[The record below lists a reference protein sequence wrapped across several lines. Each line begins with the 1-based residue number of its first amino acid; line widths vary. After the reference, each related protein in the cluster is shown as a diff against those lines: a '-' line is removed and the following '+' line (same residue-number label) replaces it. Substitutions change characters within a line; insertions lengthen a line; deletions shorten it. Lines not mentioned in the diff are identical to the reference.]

1 MKFFNLLISFLLTF
15 FVSFPSFSQDNA
27 DDFAYETQLVYGVN
41 LNTQSGLIG
50 GFAFRYS
57 KAINETM
64 YHSFSLEIVD
74 VRHPKEQRRASRLT
88 GEFFT
93 PGKRNFLYVLRPQYG
108 REWVLFRKADE
119 RGIQVNAIGAVGPTI
134 GIVAP
139 YIIDY
144 EFPSQEIRTEQYD
157 PNVHTSFEAVLG
169 TGSFAQRISKS
180 KIQLGAS
187 LKTSLALEFS
197 AFKGSQVGFEAGMM
211 VDAYSQ
217 KVEIMGLAE
226 NKQLFPS
233 AFFTLFYGISK

>member
-1 MKFFNLLISFLLTF
+1 MKFFIFFLTAFFIS
-15 FVSFPSFSQDNA
+15 VSSFSQSNKENFD
-27 DDFAYETQLVYGVN
+27 YETQFIYGIN

-50 GFAFRYS
+50 GFSFRYS

-64 YHSFSLEIVD
+64 YHSFSLELVD

-88 GEFFT
+88 GEFFV
-93 PGKRNFLYVLRPQYG
+93 PGKRNFLYLLRPQYG
-108 REWVLFRKADE
+108 REWVLFRKAEE
-119 RGIQVNAIGAVGPTI
+119 RGIQVNAIGAVGPAI

-144 EFPSQEIRTEQYD
+144 QFVNETAQTEQYD

-169 TGSFAQRISKS
+169 TGSFAKRIADA

-187 LKTSLALEFS
+187 FKTSLALEFS
-197 AFKGSQVGFEAGMM
+197 AFQGSQIGFEVGMM
-211 VDAYSQ
+211 LDAYP
-217 KVEIMGLAE
+217 KEIEIMGLAE
-226 NKQLFPS
+226 NKKIFTS

>member
-1 MKFFNLLISFLLTF
+1 MKFFIFFLTAFFISFL
-15 FVSFPSFSQDNA
+15 SFSQNSA
-27 DDFAYETQLVYGVN
+27 DDFDYETQFVYGIN
-41 LNTQSGLIG
+41 LNTQSGLVG
-50 GFAFRYS
+50 GFSFRYS

-64 YHSFSLEIVD
+64 YHSFSLEVAD

-108 REWVLFRKADE
+108 REWVLFRKAEE
-119 RGIQVNAIGAVGPTI
+119 RGIQVNAIGAIGPTI
-134 GIVAP
+134 GVVAP

-144 EFPSQEIRTEQYD
+144 QFSNDMIRTEQYN
-157 PNVHTSFEAVLG
+157 PVTHPSFEAVLG
-169 TGSFAQRISKS
+169 TGSFAQRLTGA

-211 VDAYSQ
+211 IDAYS
-217 KVEIMGLAE
+217 KEIEIMGLSQ
-226 NKQLFPS
+226 NKQIYTS

>member
-1 MKFFNLLISFLLTF
+1 MKFFIFFLAAFFISF
-15 FVSFPSFSQDNA
+15 SSFSQSSN
-27 DDFAYETQLVYGVN
+27 DDFSYESQFVYGIN

-50 GFAFRYS
+50 GFSFRYS

-64 YHSFSLEIVD
+64 YHSFSLELAD

-108 REWVLFRKADE
+108 REWILFRKAEE
-119 RGIQVNAIGAVGPTI
+119 RGIQVNAIGALGPTI

-144 EFPSQEIRTEQYD
+144 QFTNEIARTEQYD
-157 PNVHTSFEAVLG
+157 PAIHTSFEAVLG
-169 TGSFAQRISKS
+169 TGSFAQRLTDA

-211 VDAYSQ
+211 VDAYS
-217 KVEIMGLAE
+217 KEIEIMGLAQ
-226 NKQLFPS
+226 NKQVYLS

>member
-1 MKFFNLLISFLLTF
+1 MKFFIFFLSFF
-15 FVSFPSFSQDNA
+15 FLSFSSFSQRNT
-27 DDFAYETQLVYGVN
+27 DDFDYETQFVYGIS

-50 GFAFRYS
+50 GFSFRYS

-64 YHSFSLEIVD
+64 YHSFSLEMVD
-74 VRHPKEQRRASRLT
+74 VRHPKEQRRPSRLT
-88 GEFFT
+88 GEFFV

-108 REWVLFRKADE
+108 REWVLFRKAEE
-119 RGIQVNAIGAVGPTI
+119 RGIQVNAIGAIGPTI

-144 EFPSQEIRTEQYD
+144 QFTNEIIRTEQYD
-157 PNVHTSFEAVLG
+157 PNIHTSFEAVLG
-169 TGSFAQRISKS
+169 TGSFARRMSEA

-211 VDAYSQ
+211 FDAYS
-217 KVEIMGLAE
+217 KKIEIMGLAE
-226 NKQLFPS
+226 NKQIYPS

>member
-1 MKFFNLLISFLLTF
+1 MKFLFLFLTAFFMFISI
-15 FVSFPSFSQDNA
+15 PSFSQSNA
-27 DDFAYETQLVYGVN
+27 DDFDYETQFVYGIN

-50 GFAFRYS
+50 GFSFRYS

-64 YHSFSLEIVD
+64 FHSFSLELVD
-74 VRHPKEQRRASRLT
+74 VRHPKEQRRASRLS

-108 REWVLFRKADE
+108 REWVLFRKAEE

-144 EFPSQEIRTEQYD
+144 QFTNEIIRTEQYD
-157 PNVHTSFEAVLG
+157 PNVHTSFEAVIG
-169 TGSFAQRISKS
+169 TGSFGKRITDA

-211 VDAYSQ
+211 IDAYS
-217 KVEIMGLAE
+217 KKIEIMGLAE
-226 NKQLFPS
+226 NKQIFPS

>member
-1 MKFFNLLISFLLTF
+1 MKFFIFFLTLFFSSFF
-15 FVSFPSFSQDNA
+15 SFAQSNT
-27 DDFAYETQLVYGVN
+27 DDFDYETQFVYGIN

-50 GFAFRYS
+50 GFSFRYS
-57 KAINETM
+57 KAITETM
-64 YHSFSLEIVD
+64 FHSFSLEMVD

-88 GEFFT
+88 GEFFI

-108 REWVLFRKADE
+108 REWILFRKAEE
-119 RGIQVNAIGAVGPTI
+119 RGIQVNAIGAIGPTI
-134 GIVAP
+134 GVVAP

-144 EFPSQEIRTEQYD
+144 QFANEIIRTEQYD

-169 TGSFAQRISKS
+169 TGSFAQRLTQA

-211 VDAYSQ
+211 IDGYS
-217 KVEIMGLAE
+217 KEIEIMGLAQ
-226 NKQLFPS
+226 NKQFYTS

>member
-1 MKFFNLLISFLLTF
+1 MKFFTLLLLALLFSF
-15 FVSFPSFSQDNA
+15 SSFSQNNT
-27 DDFAYETQLVYGVN
+27 DDFSYETQFVYGLN

-57 KAINETM
+57 KAITETM
-64 YHSFSLEIVD
+64 YHSFSLELVD
-74 VRHPKEQRRASRLT
+74 VRHPKEQRRASRIT

-108 REWVLFRKADE
+108 REFVLFRKAEE
-119 RGIQVNAIGAVGPTI
+119 RGIQVNAIGAIGPTI

-144 EFPSQEIRTEQYD
+144 QFANETIRTEQYD
-157 PNVHTSFEAVLG
+157 PEVHTSFEAVVG
-169 TGSFAQRISKS
+169 TGSFAQRLTDAN
-180 KIQLGAS
+180 IQLGAS

-211 VDAYSQ
+211 IDAYS
-217 KVEIMGLAE
+217 KEIEIMGLAE
-226 NKQLFPS
+226 NKQIYPS

>member
-1 MKFFNLLISFLLTF
+1 MKFSILFIAIF
-15 FVSFPSFSQDNA
+15 FVSFSAFSQSSA
-27 DDFAYETQLVYGVN
+27 DDFSYETQFVYGIN
-41 LNTQSGLIG
+41 LNTQAGLIG

-64 YHSFSLEIVD
+64 YHSFSLEIAD

-108 REWVLFRKADE
+108 REWILFRKAEE

-139 YIIDY
+139 YIINY
-144 EFPSQEIRTEQYD
+144 QYTNEIIRTEQYD

-169 TGSFAQRISKS
+169 TGSFAKRIAEA

-187 LKTSLALEFS
+187 LKTSLSLEFS

-211 VDAYSQ
+211 IDAYSKQ
-217 KVEIMGLAE
+217 IEIMGLAQ
-226 NKQLFPS
+226 NKQVFTS

>member
-1 MKFFNLLISFLLTF
+1 MKFFIFFLLAF
-15 FVSFPSFSQDNA
+15 FSSFSSFSQNNT
-27 DDFAYETQLVYGVN
+27 DDFAYESQFVYGIT

-64 YHSFSLEIVD
+64 YHSFSLEVAD

-88 GEFFT
+88 GEFFV

-108 REWVLFRKADE
+108 REWVLFRKAEE
-119 RGIQVNAIGAVGPTI
+119 RGIQVNAIAALGPTI

-144 EFPSQEIRTEQYD
+144 QFANEIIRTEQYD

-169 TGSFAQRISKS
+169 TGSFAQRMTDA
-180 KIQLGAS
+180 KIQVGAS
-187 LKTSLALEFS
+187 LKTSIALEFS

-211 VDAYSQ
+211 VDGYS
-217 KVEIMGLAE
+217 KKIEIMGLAQ
-226 NKQLFPS
+226 NKQFYTS

>member
-1 MKFFNLLISFLLTF
+1 MKFFFFFLTVFFISFF
-15 FVSFPSFSQDNA
+15 SFAQNTDG
-27 DDFAYETQLVYGVN
+27 DFDYETQFVYGIN

-64 YHSFSLEIVD
+64 YHSFSLELTD
-74 VRHPKEQRRASRLT
+74 VRHPKEQRRPSRLT

-108 REWVLFRKADE
+108 REWVLFKKAEE
-119 RGIQVNAIGAVGPTI
+119 RGIQVNAIGAIGPTI

-144 EFPSQEIRTEQYD
+144 QFTNEIIRTEQYD
-157 PNVHTSFEAVLG
+157 PAIHTSFEAVLG
-169 TGSFAQRISKS
+169 TGSFAQRLTDA

-211 VDAYSQ
+211 IDAYSK
-217 KVEIMGLAE
+217 KVEIMGLAQ
-226 NKQLFPS
+226 NKQIYPS

>member
-1 MKFFNLLISFLLTF
+1 MKVFIFFLTAF
-15 FVSFPSFSQDNA
+15 FAIIFSSFSQSDT
-27 DDFAYETQLVYGVN
+27 DDFDYKTQFVYGIN
-41 LNTQSGLIG
+41 LNTQAGLIG

-64 YHSFSLEIVD
+64 YHSFSLELVD

-108 REWVLFRKADE
+108 REWILFKKAEE

-144 EFPSQEIRTEQYD
+144 QLTNEIVLTEQYD

-169 TGSFAQRISKS
+169 TSSFAQRLTDA

-187 LKTSLALEFS
+187 LKTSLSLEFS

-211 VDAYSQ
+211 VDAYS
-217 KVEIMGLAE
+217 KEIEIMGLAQ
-226 NKQLFPS
+226 NRKVFTS

>member
-1 MKFFNLLISFLLTF
+1 MKFFIFFLSFF
-15 FVSFPSFSQDNA
+15 FLSFSSFSQRNT
-27 DDFAYETQLVYGVN
+27 DDFDYETQFVYGIS

-50 GFAFRYS
+50 GFSFRYS

-64 YHSFSLEIVD
+64 YHSFSLEMVD
-74 VRHPKEQRRASRLT
+74 VRHPKEQRRPSRLT
-88 GEFFT
+88 GEFFV

-108 REWVLFRKADE
+108 REWVLFRKAEE
-119 RGIQVNAIGAVGPTI
+119 RGIQVNAIGAIGPTI

-144 EFPSQEIRTEQYD
+144 QFTNEIIRTEQYD
-157 PNVHTSFEAVLG
+157 PNIHTSFEAVLG
-169 TGSFAQRISKS
+169 TGSFARRMSEA

-197 AFKGSQVGFEAGMM
+197 AFKGYQVGFEAGMM
-211 VDAYSQ
+211 FDAYS
-217 KVEIMGLAE
+217 KKIEIMGLAE
-226 NKQLFPS
+226 NKQIYPS

>member
-1 MKFFNLLISFLLTF
+1 MKFFILFLIVFFTSF
-15 FVSFPSFSQDNA
+15 SSFSQSNT
-27 DDFAYETQLVYGVN
+27 DDFDYETQFVYGIN

-64 YHSFSLEIVD
+64 YHSFSLELAD
-74 VRHPKEQRRASRLT
+74 VRHPKEQRRPSRLT
-88 GEFFT
+88 GEFFV

-108 REWVLFRKADE
+108 REWILFKKAEE
-119 RGIQVNAIGAVGPTI
+119 RGIQVNAIGAIGPTI

-144 EFPSQEIRTEQYD
+144 QFTNEIVRTEQYD
-157 PNVHTSFEAVLG
+157 PAVHTSFEAVLG
-169 TGSFAQRISKS
+169 TGSFSERLSGA
-180 KIQLGAS
+180 KIQLGGS
-187 LKTSLALEFS
+187 LKTSIALEFS

-211 VDAYSQ
+211 VDGYSK
-217 KVEIMGLAE
+217 KVEIMGLAQ
-226 NKQLFPS
+226 NKQIFTS

>member
-1 MKFFNLLISFLLTF
+1 MKFLFFLLTAF
-15 FVSFPSFSQDNA
+15 FISFYSFSQDTT
-27 DDFAYETQLVYGVN
+27 DDFDYTTQFVYGIN

-50 GFAFRYS
+50 GFSFRYA

-64 YHSFSLEIVD
+64 FHSFSLELVD
-74 VRHPKEQRRASRLT
+74 VRHPKEQRRPSRLS

-108 REWVLFRKADE
+108 REWILFEKAEE
-119 RGIQVNAIGAVGPTI
+119 RGIQVNAIGAIGPTI

-144 EFPSQEIRTEQYD
+144 RFDNEIIRTEQYD
-157 PNVHTSFEAVLG
+157 PNIHTSFESVVG
-169 TGSFAQRISKS
+169 TGSFAQRMTDA

-187 LKTSLALEFS
+187 LKASLALEFS

-211 VDAYSQ
+211 LDAYSQ
-217 KVEIMGLAE
+217 KIEIMGLAD
-226 NKQLFPS
+226 NKQIFPS